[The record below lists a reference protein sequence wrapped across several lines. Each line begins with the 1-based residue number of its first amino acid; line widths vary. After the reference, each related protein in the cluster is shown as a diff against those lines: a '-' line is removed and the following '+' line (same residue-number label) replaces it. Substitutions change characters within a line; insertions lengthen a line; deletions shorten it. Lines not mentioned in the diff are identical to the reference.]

1 MAVLLFGDEDA
12 VPRHGRWRPAA
23 IAVPGE
29 WTPPGLRHSREFA
42 IENRAG
48 KAHLRLRFP
57 APDAYRVRIFYVLEG
72 DKPAEIWIGGKRAG
86 MLQAGRGWQRG
97 FARTPFA
104 QKNENLSLTFGL
116 AGDTRLTLRRVDYRN
131 YVFRLGKGFLLK
143 PAGANRA
150 PTSVF
155 PIAFAAGGLILLW
168 GLAAL
173 IFRSRGKVNTTP
185 GDILLPAG
193 ILSLGFFGIHLASPW
208 AIHAKPEILLAGF
221 FGLSA
226 ASLGLRLLPPV
237 DGRVAVK
244 RIGLAAAGIVAAIL
258 LTEIFI
264 WVWDP
269 PISRPRV
276 GSYTRHSPEY
286 GWLNRPGASGWHVD
300 IGYHIRINRHGHRG
314 PEYPMKKPPGVF
326 RILGL
331 GDSFA
336 FGWGVEEEQ
345 TFLRVLEQRLRA
357 AGHNVEVLNA
367 AVPAWHSIQSL
378 LYLMNEGRHFEP
390 DLVVAAFF
398 HDDVRFNSFADIL
411 RGEIALNLKKA
422 EAEVAQRKKSSFSRK
437 FRLYNFWFNWRKIR
451 AASRKYRRSNPFP
464 SFEEERE
471 IFKPDFDGDER
482 LAATLEKI
490 LNDWDK
496 ARKSLDVPVV
506 FTYIPIGGALHF
518 PEFQGDARA
527 LARLSSEKRFPYF
540 NLIPHLERHPAPRIL
555 YLHPRDGHMSAAGH
569 MIFGEAFAK
578 WFLESGRLKK

>member
-1 MAVLLFGDEDA
+1 
-12 VPRHGRWRPAA
+12 
-23 IAVPGE
+23 
-29 WTPPGLRHSREFA
+29 
-42 IENRAG
+42 
-48 KAHLRLRFP
+48 
-57 APDAYRVRIFYVLEG
+57 
-72 DKPAEIWIGGKRAG
+72 
-86 MLQAGRGWQRG
+86 
-97 FARTPFA
+97 
-104 QKNENLSLTFGL
+104 
-116 AGDTRLTLRRVDYRN
+116 
-131 YVFRLGKGFLLK
+131 
-143 PAGANRA
+143 
-150 PTSVF
+150 
-155 PIAFAAGGLILLW
+155 
-168 GLAAL
+168 
-173 IFRSRGKVNTTP
+173 
-185 GDILLPAG
+185 
-193 ILSLGFFGIHLASPW
+193 
-208 AIHAKPEILLAGF
+208 
-221 FGLSA
+221 
-226 ASLGLRLLPPV
+226 
-237 DGRVAVK
+237 
-244 RIGLAAAGIVAAIL
+244 
-258 LTEIFI
+258 
-264 WVWDP
+264 
-269 PISRPRV
+269 
-276 GSYTRHSPEY
+276 
-286 GWLNRPGASGWHVD
+286 
-300 IGYHIRINRHGHRG
+300 
-314 PEYPMKKPPGVF
+314 MKKPPGVF

-336 FGWGVEEEQ
+336 FGWGVEEDQ

-411 RGEIALNLKKA
+411 RGEVALNLKKA
-422 EAEVAQRKKSSFSRK
+422 EAEVAQRKRSSFSRK
-437 FRLYNFWFNWRKIR
+437 FRLYNFWFNWRKIQ